1 MQSRGFSL
9 VELIVAMAILAI
21 FSSIAMPSYLGW
33 RQQAKLNDAAMT
45 LRGDLETAKSHAM
58 RRNEFVAVLF
68 DSGGYRIF
76 VDDGHGG
83 GTAENWVR
91 DGDEESVVSRR
102 MPAGVTIDL
111 TATTLA
117 DKRTRFSGR
126 GWIGNT
132 GLVRLRNTEGTAK
145 IVDMSNR
152 FGRVTTN

>member
-1 MQSRGFSL
+1 
-9 VELIVAMAILAI
+9 
-21 FSSIAMPSYLGW
+21 MPCG
-33 RQQAKLNDAAMT
+33 
-45 LRGDLETAKSHAM
+45 
-58 RRNEFVAVLF
+58 EFVAVLF